1 MGRVDLSERLLARAL
16 VMPERAVGRGGAVVH
31 RVRRSR
37 GARNAAL
44 CLAVAWLALQIVFSQ
59 PCRSHEVLAARQIR
73 LHAVCDGTGCCRPVR
88 THISVESRRALQA
101 ATCCVFSTQSSNR
114 VCPRWPSFLDSNFST
129 QSRGNLSREKTASED
144 KHI

>member
-16 VMPERAVGRGGAVVH
+16 VMPGRGGAVVH

-44 CLAVAWLALQIVFSQ
+44 CLAAWLALQIVFSQ
-59 PCRSHEVLAARQIR
+59 PCRSHEVLAARPIR

-88 THISVESRRALQA
+88 THISV
-101 ATCCVFSTQSSNR
+101 
-114 VCPRWPSFLDSNFST
+114 
-129 QSRGNLSREKTASED
+129 
-144 KHI
+144 